1 MTIRYSPEG
10 LTDFRATGQG
20 WRNRMDASLN
30 ERVAATAERT
40 GHLDDEACCRGRNG
54 LQFDRCR
61 TSRRDQVMQE
71 IVSIRDANQH
81 LSRYL
86 ERVEQGA
93 EIIITRRGKP
103 IARVLPI
110 VETRPRLSEDQIA
123 ARERLRERMSR
134 GYALGGIR
142 PDRDSLHERGQ

>member
-1 MTIRYSPEG
+1 
-10 LTDFRATGQG
+10 
-20 WRNRMDASLN
+20 
-30 ERVAATAERT
+30 
-40 GHLDDEACCRGRNG
+40 
-54 LQFDRCR
+54 
-61 TSRRDQVMQE
+61 MQE

-110 VETRPRLSEDQIA
+110 KSRPHLSDAQRA
-123 ARERLRERMSR
+123 ARERLRERMNR
-134 GYALGGIR
+134 GYSLGG
-142 PDRDSLHERGQ
+142 DRVDRETLHERDL

>member
-1 MTIRYSPEG
+1 
-10 LTDFRATGQG
+10 
-20 WRNRMDASLN
+20 
-30 ERVAATAERT
+30 
-40 GHLDDEACCRGRNG
+40 
-54 LQFDRCR
+54 
-61 TSRRDQVMQE
+61 MQE

-110 VETRPRLSEDQIA
+110 EGRPSLSGGQRE
-123 ARERLRERMSR
+123 ARERLRERMNR
-134 GYALGGIR
+134 GYALGGTRI
-142 PDRDSLHERGQ
+142 DRETLHERGQ